1 MKLRSKLLLSATCL
15 LTISVAATATSAYAW
30 FTANRQAFVSA
41 TGMNVKSDVDEVFIE
56 EVKEG
61 SSSTASKEIELS
73 TPVLGTDVSG
83 NGVNLYKPSFKN
95 ADASIAN
102 SIVKV
107 NSYDDVNKLHY
118 FNEFK
123 IKFTKENQA
132 VTTGLFLSHTS
143 TIKKASG
150 SQQNDPDLSGA
161 YRVAILDSTATT
173 LLAYYAPYD
182 TATGTDGGMEFVKS
196 TKLTEG
202 KLDKKYV
209 SVSELGLTG
218 DYASNLLDSSF
229 NADITDVNKPV
240 AKNAPKSY
248 LGTIDKTNGL
258 TLVVRIWCE
267 GTDGDCKT
275 DNLKGKVDVNLVF
288 NGVTMGSASSAA

>member
-30 FTANRQAFVSA
+30 FTASRQAFVSA
-41 TGMNVKSDVDEVFIE
+41 TGMNVKSDVDEIFIQ
-56 EVKEG
+56 EVKDN
-61 SSSTASKEIELS
+61 SSAAKDIQLS

-102 SIVKV
+102 SIDKV

-143 TIKKASG
+143 TIEKVNG
-150 SQQNDPDLSGA
+150 SSVDLSGA
-161 YRVAILDSTATT
+161 YRVAILDSTSTT
-173 LLAYYAPYD
+173 LLAYYAPKD
-182 TATGTDGGMEFVKS
+182 KATGTDGGMEFVKS
-196 TKLTEG
+196 LTLNKG
-202 KLDKKYV
+202 KLDTAYV
-209 SVSELGLTG
+209 SASELGLNG
-218 DYASNLLDSSF
+218 YYANNVLDSTFVFDAS
-229 NADITDVNKPV
+229 I
-240 AKNAPKSY
+240 
-248 LGTIDKTNGL
+248 
-258 TLVVRIWCE
+258 RIF
-267 GTDGDCKT
+267 
-275 DNLKGKVDVNLVF
+275 VFF
-288 NGVTMGSASSAA
+288 NGIILIVFILCSSSFFSIFSSFGFSSSSL